1 MSCRIASLLILL
13 VANEVLLAQQPY
25 APPVPAVQ
33 VQPPEDKAK
42 QLAPEKVL
50 RMLGADGKTAYDATY
65 VGAFRFLDQNRDN
78 YLTWQEYV
86 INGRYGSET
95 IRGAI
100 FRVTDKDQNWYIS
113 LAEYRENRHVTD
125 EAKELLDVAD
135 VNRDGYI
142 SRAEFLRHPRIK
154 NEKTAGQVFAMLDVN
169 RDGWIYPAE
178 YLYTWQTWVKSLPAT
193 WLTDSAAT
201 VKQGRKRNR

>member
-13 VANEVLLAQQPY
+13 VVNEVLLAQQPY
-25 APPVPAVQ
+25 AQPVPAVQ
-33 VQPPEDKAK
+33 GEPAGGKTK

-125 EAKELLDVAD
+125 EAKELLEVAD

-154 NEKTAGQVFAMLDVN
+154 NEKTAGRVFKMLDVN
-169 RDGWIYPAE
+169 RDGWIYTAE
-178 YLYTWQTWVKSLPAT
+178 YLYTWQTWVKSLPTT
-193 WLTDSAAT
+193 WLTDAAAT
-201 VKQGRKRNR
+201 AKQDRKRNR

>member
-25 APPVPAVQ
+25 AQPVSAVQ
-33 VQPPEDKAK
+33 GEPAGGKAK

-86 INGRYGSET
+86 VNGRYGSEV

-125 EAKELLDVAD
+125 EAKELLEVAD

-142 SRAEFLRHPRIK
+142 TRAKFLRHPQIK
-154 NEKTAGQVFAMLDVN
+154 NEKTAGRVFEMLDVN

-178 YLYTWQTWVKSLPAT
+178 YLYTWQTWVKSLPTAWNADAVAT
-193 WLTDSAAT
+193 A
-201 VKQGRKRNR
+201 KQGRKRNR